1 MYWSY
6 LSVGLVL
13 GSGEND
19 MLPVR
24 LQFTLIIAI
33 VFYFIMMCIFLKNK
47 ALSLKYTLLWLLAG
61 IIMSL
66 LVIVPD
72 ILVYLNHLVGIQSGT
87 QSNMNGLFIW
97 AIVFIVCIL
106 LSLTSIVSRQN
117 NKIRQLVQTISRLEK
132 RVRELEKEK
141 RENG

>member
-1 MYWSY
+1 MSK
-6 LSVGLVL
+6 
-13 GSGEND
+13 ERID
-19 MLPVR
+19 MLPAR

-47 ALSLKYTLLWLLAG
+47 ALSLKYTLLWILAG

-72 ILVYLNHLVGIQSGT
+72 ILIYLNHLVGIQSGM

-117 NKIRQLVQTISRLEK
+117 NKIRQLIQTISRLEK
-132 RVRELEKEK
+132 RVRELEEEK
-141 RENG
+141 RVND

>member
-1 MYWSY
+1 
-6 LSVGLVL
+6 
-13 GSGEND
+13 
-19 MLPVR
+19 
-24 LQFTLIIAI
+24 
-33 VFYFIMMCIFLKNK
+33 MMCIFLKNK
-47 ALSLKYTLLWLLAG
+47 ALSLKYTLLWILAG

-72 ILVYLNHLVGIQSGT
+72 ILIYLNHLVGIQSGM

-117 NKIRQLVQTISRLEK
+117 NKIRQLIQTISRLEK
-132 RVRELEKEK
+132 RVRELEEEK
-141 RENG
+141 RVND

>member
-1 MYWSY
+1 MCWPY
-6 LSVGLVL
+6 LFAGLVL
-13 GSGEND
+13 ESGEND
-19 MLPVR
+19 MLPAR

-47 ALSLKYTLLWLLAG
+47 ALSLKYTLLWILAG
-61 IIMSL
+61 IVMSL

-132 RVRELEKEK
+132 RVRELEEEK
-141 RENG
+141 SVND

>member
-1 MYWSY
+1 M
-6 LSVGLVL
+6 V
-13 GSGEND
+13 SGEND
-19 MLPVR
+19 MLPAR

-33 VFYFIMMCIFLKNK
+33 VVYFIMMCIFLKNK
-47 ALSLKYTLLWLLAG
+47 ALSLKYTLLWIFAG

-72 ILVYLNHLVGIQSGT
+72 ILVYLNHLVGIQDGV
-87 QSNMNGLFIW
+87 QSKMNGLFIW

-132 RVRELEKEK
+132 RVRELEEK
-141 RENG
+141 KVN

>member
-1 MYWSY
+1 MSK
-6 LSVGLVL
+6 
-13 GSGEND
+13 ERID
-19 MLPVR
+19 MLPAR

-47 ALSLKYTLLWLLAG
+47 ALSLKYTLLWILAG

-72 ILVYLNHLVGIQSGT
+72 ILIYLNHLVGIQSGM

-132 RVRELEKEK
+132 RVRELEEEK
-141 RENG
+141 SVND

>member
-1 MYWSY
+1 MSK
-6 LSVGLVL
+6 
-13 GSGEND
+13 ERID
-19 MLPVR
+19 MLPAR

-33 VFYFIMMCIFLKNK
+33 VFYIIMMCIFLKNK
-47 ALSLKYTLLWLLAG
+47 ALSLKYTLLWILAG

-72 ILVYLNHLVGIQSGT
+72 ILIYLNHLVGIQSGM

-117 NKIRQLVQTISRLEK
+117 NKIRQLIQTISRLEK
-132 RVRELEKEK
+132 RVRELEEEK
-141 RENG
+141 RVND

>member
-1 MYWSY
+1 
-6 LSVGLVL
+6 
-13 GSGEND
+13 
-19 MLPVR
+19 MLPAR

-33 VFYFIMMCIFLKNK
+33 VVYFIMMCIFLKNK
-47 ALSLKYTLLWLLAG
+47 ALSLKYTLLWIFAG

-72 ILVYLNHLVGIQSGT
+72 ILVYLNHLVGIQDGV
-87 QSNMNGLFIW
+87 QSKMKGLFIW

-132 RVRELEKEK
+132 RVRELEEK
-141 RENG
+141 KVN

>member
-1 MYWSY
+1 MSK
-6 LSVGLVL
+6 
-13 GSGEND
+13 ERID
-19 MLPVR
+19 MLPAR

-47 ALSLKYTLLWLLAG
+47 ALSLKYTLLWILAG
-61 IIMSL
+61 IIMNL

-72 ILVYLNHLVGIQSGT
+72 ILIYLNHLVGIQSGM

-117 NKIRQLVQTISRLEK
+117 NKIRQLIQTISRLEK
-132 RVRELEKEK
+132 RVRELEEEK
-141 RENG
+141 RVND

>member
-1 MYWSY
+1 
-6 LSVGLVL
+6 
-13 GSGEND
+13 
-19 MLPVR
+19 MLPAR

-47 ALSLKYTLLWLLAG
+47 ALSLKYTLLWILAG

-72 ILVYLNHLVGIQSGT
+72 ILIYLNHLVGIQSGM

-117 NKIRQLVQTISRLEK
+117 NKIRQLIQTISRLEK
-132 RVRELEKEK
+132 RVRELEEEK
-141 RENG
+141 RVND

>member
-1 MYWSY
+1 MSK
-6 LSVGLVL
+6 
-13 GSGEND
+13 ERID
-19 MLPVR
+19 MLPAR

-47 ALSLKYTLLWLLAG
+47 ALSLKYTLLWILAG
-61 IIMSL
+61 IVMSL

-132 RVRELEKEK
+132 RVRELEEEK
-141 RENG
+141 SVND

>member
-1 MYWSY
+1 
-6 LSVGLVL
+6 
-13 GSGEND
+13 

>member
-1 MYWSY
+1 
-6 LSVGLVL
+6 
-13 GSGEND
+13 
-19 MLPVR
+19 MLPAR

-47 ALSLKYTLLWLLAG
+47 ALSLKYTLLWILAG

-72 ILVYLNHLVGIQSGT
+72 ILIYLNHLVGIQSGM
-87 QSNMNGLFIW
+87 QSNMNELFIW

-117 NKIRQLVQTISRLEK
+117 NKIRQLIQTISRLEK
-132 RVRELEKEK
+132 RVRELEEEK
-141 RENG
+141 RVND

>member
-1 MYWSY
+1 M
-6 LSVGLVL
+6 V
-13 GSGEND
+13 SGEND
-19 MLPVR
+19 MLPAR
-24 LQFTLIIAI
+24 LQFTLSIAI
-33 VFYFIMMCIFLKNK
+33 VVYFIMMCIFLKNK
-47 ALSLKYTLLWLLAG
+47 ALSLKYTLLWIFAG

-72 ILVYLNHLVGIQSGT
+72 ILVYLNHLVGIQDGV
-87 QSNMNGLFIW
+87 QSKMNGLFIW

-132 RVRELEKEK
+132 RVRELEEK
-141 RENG
+141 KVN

>member
-1 MYWSY
+1 MQEKKKRS
-6 LSVGLVL
+6 
-13 GSGEND
+13 
-19 MLPVR
+19 
-24 LQFTLIIAI
+24 QKIAI

-47 ALSLKYTLLWLLAG
+47 ALSLKYTLLWILAG

-72 ILVYLNHLVGIQSGT
+72 ILIYLNHLVGIQSGM

-117 NKIRQLVQTISRLEK
+117 NKIRQLIQTISRLEK
-132 RVRELEKEK
+132 RVRELEEEK
-141 RENG
+141 RVND

>member
-1 MYWSY
+1 
-6 LSVGLVL
+6 
-13 GSGEND
+13 
-19 MLPVR
+19 MLPAR

-47 ALSLKYTLLWLLAG
+47 ALSLKYTLLWILAG

-72 ILVYLNHLVGIQSGT
+72 ILIYLNHLVGIQSGM

-106 LSLTSIVSRQN
+106 LSLTSIVSKQN
-117 NKIRQLVQTISRLEK
+117 NKIRQLIQTISRLEK
-132 RVRELEKEK
+132 RVRELEEEK
-141 RENG
+141 RVND

>member
-1 MYWSY
+1 
-6 LSVGLVL
+6 LE
-13 GSGEND
+13 SGEND
-19 MLPVR
+19 MLPAR

-47 ALSLKYTLLWLLAG
+47 ALSLKYTLLWILAG
-61 IIMSL
+61 IVMSL

-132 RVRELEKEK
+132 RVRELEEEK
-141 RENG
+141 SVND

>member
-1 MYWSY
+1 M
-6 LSVGLVL
+6 V
-13 GSGEND
+13 SGEND
-19 MLPVR
+19 MLPAR

-33 VFYFIMMCIFLKNK
+33 VVYFIMMCIFLKNK
-47 ALSLKYTLLWLLAG
+47 ALSLKYTLLWIFAG

-72 ILVYLNHLVGIQSGT
+72 ILVYLNHLVGIQDGV
-87 QSNMNGLFIW
+87 QSKMNGLFIW

-117 NKIRQLVQTISRLEK
+117 NKIRQLMQTISRLEK
-132 RVRELEKEK
+132 RVRELEEQKVI
-141 RENG
+141 

>member
-1 MYWSY
+1 
-6 LSVGLVL
+6 
-13 GSGEND
+13 
-19 MLPVR
+19 MLPAK

-33 VFYFIMMCIFLKNK
+33 IFYFIMMCIFLKNK
-47 ALSLKYTLLWLLAG
+47 ALSLKYTLLWILAG

-132 RVRELEKEK
+132 RVRELEEEIKGK
-141 RENG
+141 